1 MSVIQDV
8 LAGTISMVFGGLLT
22 ITTYSLYKIVN
33 KNDDHDEDHI
43 DDLTDIIPNESED
56 LNTLTDR
63 FENMQKFYGRVFTHL
78 YNKFVDIERQIKSR
92 SQSRADL
99 SKSI

>member
-33 KNDDHDEDHI
+33 KSDDRDENHI
-43 DDLTDIIPNESED
+43 DNLTDIIPNESED
-56 LNTLTDR
+56 LDTLTER

-78 YNKFVDIERQIKSR
+78 YNKFVDIEKQVKYQRSR
-92 SQSRADL
+92 SDL